1 MSQNRCNLMV
11 ELTKKTSLPMELWMI
26 IFEKKDKLE
35 HIDWTKQME
44 YLFSNEF
51 SGASPYLRTSLRSGR
66 TFERNN
72 TGGSRLYNLATQC
85 LCCDGYKNSGYCKM
99 KGILQLVKNYYIWMY
114 KRDIWCCEID
124 CRSDKCAPWC
134 KFSKKRK
141 QNFVHGNTSWQRFFE
156 TVDQKIDSMIM
167 SVMRDYSHFQSTEH
181 IKKILYKK
189 DPNYYWDTWEQD
201 EEQWEIAQYE
211 LVRRRLVRTYN
222 TIPMFL
228 KCVGFAK
235 KLDYFK
241 YRYFR
246 NWKNGK
252 MTQEDFQFE
261 LCIYRPSKWK
271 KYLSECHKL
280 RSGKL
285 IGPKLYGLAF
295 SDDC

>member
-11 ELTKKTSLPMELWMI
+11 ELTKKTTLPMELWMI

-51 SGASPYLRTSLRSGR
+51 SGSSPYLRTSLRSGR

-85 LCCDGYKNSGYCKM
+85 LCCDSYKNSGYFKM
-99 KGILQLVKNYYIWMY
+99 KGVFVLVKHYYIWMY
-114 KRDIWCCEID
+114 KRDVWSCETD

-134 KFSKKRK
+134 QFSKKRK
-141 QNFVHGNTSWQRFFE
+141 QNFVHGNTSWQQFFE
-156 TVDQKIDSMIM
+156 TLDRKIDSMIM
-167 SVMRDYSHFQSTEH
+167 CVMRDYSEFKNTEH
-181 IKKILYKK
+181 IKKILHKK
-189 DPNYYWDTWEQD
+189 DPHYNWDTWELD
-201 EEQWEIAQYE
+201 EEQADIAHYE
-211 LVRRRLVRTYN
+211 CVRKELVRTYN